1 MEAFARK
8 RTRWSRGTSH
18 ICFSGLPLKKSTCHD
33 SPLGYAVSSVA
44 NLETERGGLQSFG
57 PLTRLIRFL
66 QRLSSR
72 RDSDAVPGG
81 HVSTSH
87 RVTQNAGS
95 IFGFLSA
102 SNPTNDGG
110 VRPRVGSERTG
121 RLHVAVQ
128 TKGCR
133 RSYSNGVWTA
143 PRRCGVAAVRTR
155 TGFGRRRADAVL
167 PAQSRPPLTSRFTCT
182 GPTRKEMALCGV
194 VLLLVARSDG

>member
-18 ICFSGLPLKKSTCHD
+18 ICFSGLPLKKSTCHE

-72 RDSDAVPGG
+72 RDRD
-81 HVSTSH
+81 

-110 VRPRVGSERTG
+110 VLGSERTG

-143 PRRCGVAAVRTR
+143 PRRCGAACPVST
-155 TGFGRRRADAVL
+155 T
-167 PAQSRPPLTSRFTCT
+167 TH
-182 GPTRKEMALCGV
+182 
-194 VLLLVARSDG
+194 